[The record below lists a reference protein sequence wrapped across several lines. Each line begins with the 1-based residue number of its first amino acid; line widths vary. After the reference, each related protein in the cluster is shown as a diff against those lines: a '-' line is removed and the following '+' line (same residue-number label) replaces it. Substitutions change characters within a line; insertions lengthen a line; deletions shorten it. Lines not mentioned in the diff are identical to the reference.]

1 MKKATHKRS
10 RSANKLAGYYSDC
23 DPAYLGSGSLECV
36 RPVPI
41 LAYSWRRAA

>member
-23 DPAYLGSGSLECV
+23 DPAYLGPGSLEYV

-41 LAYSWRRAA
+41 LAYNWRRLA